1 MGLMGLVVRHA
12 TQRWSRT
19 ARVGMPKVVLATMNL
34 QVGAHWHLSESVG
47 AWLDLLETSVAAR
60 I

>member
-1 MGLMGLVVRHA
+1 MGLVVRHGA
-12 TQRWSRT
+12 QRLLRT
-19 ARVGMPKVVLATMNL
+19 GVGHAKSGPITIKLH
-34 QVGAHWHLSESVG
+34 VGAHWHLSESVG

>member
-1 MGLMGLVVRHA
+1 MGLVVRHGA
-12 TQRWSRT
+12 QRWLRT
-19 ARVGMPKVVLATMNL
+19 GVGHAKSGPTTINL
-34 QVGAHWHLSESVG
+34 HVGAHWHLSESVG

>member
-1 MGLMGLVVRHA
+1 MGLMGRIVRREV
-12 TQRWSRT
+12 QRWFGT
-19 ARVGMPKVVLATMNL
+19 GVGHAKSGPTTINL
-34 QVGAHWHLSESVG
+34 HVGAHWHLSENVE